1 MGELGAV
8 GPGAPVALESLSCRV
23 RRDPSGLCVGS
34 EQHGG
39 GCLHSALALAV
50 SAASDTL
57 CLLSQFGLSLLLLVL
72 SRGEDLQSSDAA
84 SESTQSNPWSVW
96 AVFLL

>member
-57 CLLSQFGLSLLLLVL
+57 CLLSQFGLSLLLL
-72 SRGEDLQSSDAA
+72 
-84 SESTQSNPWSVW
+84 
-96 AVFLL
+96 